1 MLKISKALSAG
12 KLENYHKQE
21 FTSPDQSY
29 WSQGQTVQ
37 GEWQGQ
43 LAEKYGLAGAVSAD
57 EFHRLSDGQ
66 HPQTGEQLVQH
77 RQSFEYQDANGK
89 TIKTV
94 EHRAGWDATFSAPKS
109 VSLTAL
115 VGGDSRVRDAHQ
127 MAVTTALGE
136 LEQYTQARLGGNRP
150 AESTGQFIV
159 AKFEHD
165 TSRPVD
171 GYAAPQL
178 HTHAVIFNVTERA
191 DGTTRALQPQSL
203 FEAQQFATAVYQSEL
218 TFRLRELG
226 YEITPGRSGAP
237 EIKGYSQ
244 EYLDASSQRQN
255 QILAHMQQNGLSGYE
270 AAEIAAHAT
279 RDKKQI
285 QSPAEVLTAHRKLA
299 VEFGN
304 QPNQVVAAA
313 RERVQKKSSERAPE
327 KAQKAAQEAVT
338 FARERSFEREA
349 VTDERAL
356 FRDAL
361 RRGMGETTYAQVR
374 ASVEQR
380 LISGEFQLVA
390 GTKHGSVRQFTT
402 AETIQAEKDILHQ
415 MRQGQGRA
423 DQIMPV
429 QQSVKHTAQYP
440 ILNSSQRSAA
450 EEILTSRDRIQGLQG
465 SAGVGKT
472 TALKTVREAAEQ
484 RGMIVEGFAPTSRA
498 AHQLRDAGIHADTL
512 QGFLARHKQPTPERH
527 LYMVDESSLAST
539 KQVRDFLA
547 KLEPHDRVL
556 FIGDTRQHQGV
567 EAGKP
572 FEQLVDAGM
581 KTARLDQI
589 VRQKDPDLLRAVEH
603 LSRGEVA
610 EGVALLEQQ
619 GRVTEIADPEKRI
632 ASLARNYADS
642 PSNTIIVSPD
652 NASRSSINQAVRLEL
667 QERGIVE
674 SENHAMRVLA
684 PRSDMTGAD
693 RTWAARY
700 EVGDVLHYQRGSK
713 TLGIDQRSY
722 ARVVSTDPKSNQL
735 TIEKPDGQQITY
747 DPARLHGISAYR
759 EIERE
764 FAVGDRLQF
773 TAPNRELGVANR
785 DLGTIQKIGEH
796 GKMTVSMDGNKDRTV
811 TFDSAQM
818 RHFDHGYAITSHSSQ
833 GLTSERVLV
842 NMDTNVHPELI
853 NTRFAYV
860 SVSRASH
867 DAQIFT
873 NDAAALAENLSR
885 NVSKA
890 SAIDLAKNQFAE
902 TNIGMQKV
910 AAVEKAAVVGLGMS
924 L

>member
-43 LAEKYGLAGAVSAD
+43 LTEKYGLAGAVNAD
-57 EFHRLSDGQ
+57 EFHRLSEGE

-89 TIKTV
+89 IIKSV

-115 VGGDSRVRDAHQ
+115 VGGDSRVREAHR

-136 LEQYTQARLGGNRP
+136 LERYTQARIGGNRP

-203 FEAQQFATAVYQSEL
+203 FESQQFATAVYQSEL

-285 QSPAEVLTAHRKLA
+285 QSPGEVLAAHRKLA
-299 VEFGN
+299 AEFGN

-313 RERVQKKSSERAPE
+313 RERAEKKSVERAPE
-327 KAQKAAQEAVT
+327 KTQKAAQEAVT

-380 LISGEFQLVA
+380 LASGEFQLVNA
-390 GTKHGSVRQFTT
+390 PKHGSARQFTT
-402 AETIQAEKDILHQ
+402 AETIHAEKEILRQ

-429 QQSVKHTAQYP
+429 QQAVAHTAQYP
-440 ILNSSQRSAA
+440 ILNSSQRAAA

-484 RGMIVEGFAPTSRA
+484 RGMIVEGFAPTSLA
-498 AHQLRDAGIHADTL
+498 AHQLRDAGINADTL

-547 KLEPHDRVL
+547 KLDHGDRVL

-572 FEQLVDAGM
+572 FEQLVESGM
-581 KTARLDQI
+581 NTARLDQI
-589 VRQKDPDLLRAVEH
+589 VRQKDPELLRAVEH

-619 GRVTEIADPEKRI
+619 GRVTEISDPEKRI
-632 ASLARNYADS
+632 ASIARNYADN
-642 PSNTIIVSPD
+642 PVNTIIVSPD
-652 NASRSSINQAVRLEL
+652 NASRRAINQAVRSEL
-667 QERGIVE
+667 QERGLVE
-674 SENHAMRVLA
+674 PENHAMRVLA

-693 RTWAARY
+693 RSWAARY

-713 TLGIDQRSY
+713 TLGIEQRSY
-722 ARVVSTDPKSNQL
+722 ARVVATDLKFNLL
-735 TIEKPDGQQITY
+735 TVEKLDGQQVTY

-785 DLGTIQKIGEH
+785 DLGTIQQIGEN
-796 GKMTVSMDGNKDRTV
+796 GEMAVRMDGGKDQTV
-811 TFDSAQM
+811 TFDPAEM
-818 RHFDHGYAITSHSSQ
+818 RHFDHGYAVTSHSSQ

-873 NDAAALAENLSR
+873 NNLAQLTPQLSTDISKTSALKVAQSAAA
-885 NVSKA
+885 V
-890 SAIDLAKNQFAE
+890 QG
-902 TNIGMQKV
+902 IGI
-910 AAVEKAAVVGLGMS
+910 G
-924 L
+924 